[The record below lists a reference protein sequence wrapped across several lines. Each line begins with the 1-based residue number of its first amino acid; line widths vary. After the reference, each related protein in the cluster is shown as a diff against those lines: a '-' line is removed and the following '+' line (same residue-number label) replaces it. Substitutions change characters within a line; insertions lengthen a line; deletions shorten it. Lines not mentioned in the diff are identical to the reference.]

1 MNSSEGTSAHGEHF
15 LIDAKLRKSSCSDD
29 KSDIK
34 ITAVQSFH
42 NTTYRDILTTLNGM
56 KNTFSWIRNQLF
68 LIHSIVHSEQ
78 FMIGAKLNLK
88 VMLINQTE

>member
-29 KSDIK
+29 KSDI

-88 VMLINQTE
+88 VMLINQIE